1 MPYLV
6 DPQDINLLV
15 QTATLNR
22 SISKTRT
29 ADREQPRKKKKK
41 GVQIAN
47 HLVLDLM
54 IANLREIPHLP
65 PSLNFISG
73 PEHELDI
80 PLQFDEHIYMAP
92 ADKLVETDIEVLMY

>member
-1 MPYLV
+1 
-6 DPQDINLLV
+6 
-15 QTATLNR
+15 
-22 SISKTRT
+22 
-29 ADREQPRKKKKK
+29 
-41 GVQIAN
+41 
-47 HLVLDLM
+47 M